1 MSLAQEM
8 RELALEKQKEV
19 DREFLE
25 QVETLIKTRAIQGG
39 FSLEISIRSCTTATK
54 SALKSKLSSKGF
66 NHTWD
71 YRNNAL
77 LIEW

>member
-8 RELALEKQKEV
+8 RKIALQINKEK

-54 SALKSKLSSKGF
+54 SALQSKLSSEGF
-66 NHTWD
+66 NHKWD

>member
-1 MSLAQEM
+1 MLTAQEA
-8 RELALEKQKEV
+8 RKFALDKQKEV

-39 FSLEISIRSCTTATK
+39 FSLEISIRMCTTATK
-54 SALKSKLSSKGF
+54 SALQSKLSSEGF